1 MGWWLSIAADE
12 IGNKDIVGLSD
23 GYRRARRAGCAEGD
37 IAIKLTTITARAS
50 LRSDAIMVV
59 RTIRIRSLALSA
71 QANHGYHMRMS
82 GFTATS
88 GSTTKVAKLAPTI
101 WV

>member
-1 MGWWLSIAADE
+1 MRQLSFKRHRFPPDIIRYAIWLYARFT
-12 IGNKDIVGLSD
+12 LSFRD
-23 GYRRARRAGCAEGD
+23 
-37 IAIKLTTITARAS
+37 
-50 LRSDAIMVV
+50 
-59 RTIRIRSLALSA
+59 LALSA
-71 QANHGYHMRMS
+71 QANHGHHMRMS